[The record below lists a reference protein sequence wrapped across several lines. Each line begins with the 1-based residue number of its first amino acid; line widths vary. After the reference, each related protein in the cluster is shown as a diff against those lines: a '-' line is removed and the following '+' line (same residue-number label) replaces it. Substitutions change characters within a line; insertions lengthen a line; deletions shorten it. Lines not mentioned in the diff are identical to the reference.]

1 MAYIVLARKWRPQTF
16 EKVVGQEHITKTL
29 ANSIEQGR
37 IAHAYLFA
45 GPRGVGKT
53 TTARIL
59 AKALNCESGP
69 APVPCNSCTNCK
81 EITDGNSLDV
91 LEIDGASNRGIDE
104 IRNLRDSVKLAPAN
118 SRYKVY
124 IIDEVHMLTIHA
136 FNALLKT
143 LEEPPS
149 HVVFMLATTAPNKLP
164 ATILSRC
171 QRFDFRRIKIYDI
184 IQRLRDIA
192 QDEGLKIDDQTLL
205 LIARSAQGSMR
216 DGMSILDQLISFRGK
231 EIRLADVRTILGL
244 APQEAFLGLTKA
256 IIDRDTRAGLAMVED
271 LVDQGYD
278 IPRFVGDLM
287 EHFRNLVVVKLKE
300 DLVDLPENTI
310 EQLRGQSQHF
320 SLESLLRMMDILSET
335 QEEMRRSDQKRLFLE
350 VLVARLTRLEPLV
363 RLDEVLQR
371 LEALENR
378 LASSHVE
385 GLASTSL
392 SQAPQKADEPR
403 IIPKGFLRGEQVGL
417 KASVSEE
424 ASQAIPGEA
433 ATGPLRQRSEAS
445 EPRPFGREVNLEGIR
460 RAWPEIVEAIRGV
473 KPSVGAFLAEGEPVE
488 AGKSGITIGFD
499 KEFFK
504 ESVEDPANRKVVED
518 GVRKVLG
525 RKIRVSYTLNYTTGR
540 GVPVNKGRESLSGQQ
555 QADVLREPIVKA
567 ALEIFNGKVVEII
580 PSEASSGSNG
590 MSK

>member
-16 EKVVGQEHITKTL
+16 EEVVGQEHITKTL
-29 ANSIEQGR
+29 TNSIEQGR
-37 IAHAYLFA
+37 VAHAYLFA

-59 AKALNCESGP
+59 AKALNCERGP

-81 EITDGNSLDV
+81 EITDGKSLDV

-104 IRNLRDSVKLAPAN
+104 IRNLRDNVKLAPAN

-171 QRFDFRRIKIYDI
+171 QRFNLKRIKIYDI
-184 IQRLRDIA
+184 IKKLRDIA
-192 QDEGLKIDDQTLL
+192 QDEGLKIDDQTML
-205 LIARSAQGSMR
+205 LIARSVQGSMR

-231 EIRLADVRTILGL
+231 EIRLVDVRTILGL

-256 IIDRDTRAGLAMVED
+256 IIDRDTKAALAMVED

-287 EHFRNLVVVKLKE
+287 EHFRDLAVVRLKE
-300 DLVDLPENTI
+300 DLVDLPEDTI

-320 SLESLLRMMDILSET
+320 SLDSLLRMMDILSET
-335 QEEMRRSDQKRLFLE
+335 QEEMRSSDQKRLFLE
-350 VLVARLTRLEPLV
+350 VLVTRLTRLEPLV

-371 LEALENR
+371 LEALESR
-378 LASSHVE
+378 LTSSHVE
-385 GLASTSL
+385 GLASTSQ
-392 SQAPQKADEPR
+392 SQASA
-403 IIPKGFLRGEQVGL
+403 
-417 KASVSEE
+417 SEE
-424 ASQAIPGEA
+424 ASQSVPDEAVPGPLRQQSK
-433 ATGPLRQRSEAS
+433 TSPLRQRSEAS
-445 EPRPFGREVNLEGIR
+445 EPRPFGREVKLEEIR
-460 RAWPEIVEAIRGV
+460 KAWPEIVEEVRRV
-473 KPSVGAFLAEGEPVE
+473 KPYVGAFLAKGEPVE
-488 AGKSGITIGFD
+488 ADKGGITVGFD
-499 KEFFK
+499 KGFFK
-504 ESVEDPANRKVVED
+504 ESVEDVANRKIVEA
-518 GVRKVLG
+518 GVGKVLG
-525 RKIRVSYTLNYTTGR
+525 RRIRVRYALNYTTGR
-540 GVPVNKGRESLSGQQ
+540 GAPANKDKESLSGQQ
-555 QADVLREPIVKA
+555 QADVLKEPIVKA
-567 ALEIFNGKVVEII
+567 ALDIFNGKVVEII
-580 PSEASSGSNG
+580 PSEASSEST
-590 MSK
+590 